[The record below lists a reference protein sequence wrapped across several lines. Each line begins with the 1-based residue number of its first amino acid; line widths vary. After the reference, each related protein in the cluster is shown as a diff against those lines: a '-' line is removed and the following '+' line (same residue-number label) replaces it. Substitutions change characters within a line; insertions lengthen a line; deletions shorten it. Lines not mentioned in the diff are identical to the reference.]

1 MSQLTPILN
10 AFRSLCRLWSYLSAL
25 RKKQF
30 FVLLVIMILG
40 SLAEILSLGLVVPF
54 LIAMAAPGK
63 IISHLM
69 ECKTLVYLKKNR
81 LIKFKSRFS
90 AY

>member
-63 IISHLM
+63 IISLL
-69 ECKTLVYLKKNR
+69 LVNLQNV
-81 LIKFKSRFS
+81 LL
-90 AY
+90 A